1 MRVWVDASVL
11 IGLDLAGEVRVLK
24 ELLGRASVTPE
35 VAREVRTGRESQAL
49 RSAFGDWIEI
59 VRLKGDRRRWEALGL
74 GPGEA
79 SLFLTPRPD
88 RLVLDDAPARTVAE
102 AEGRGYAGLPGVVR
116 RHDEVPVRLE
126 CGPLRTAGTQV
137 SSRATRPPS
146 RQGLPSVRRSPGRLR
161 SDGFAKPCKQV
172 RHLFFAREPLKVG
185 PVNSVP
191 ELDREELGVV
201 EVILLF

>member
-59 VRLKGDRRRWEALGL
+59 VRLRGDRRRWEALGL

-79 SLFLTPRPD
+79 SLFLTPRRD

-102 AEGRGYAGLPGVVR
+102 AEGRDYVGLLGLLIAGVDRKVLAPARARSLLR
-116 RHDEVPVRLE
+116 RLVESGFRVSADLQGEV
-126 CGPLRTAGTQV
+126 LRDFG
-137 SSRATRPPS
+137 
-146 RQGLPSVRRSPGRLR
+146 
-161 SDGFAKPCKQV
+161 
-172 RHLFFAREPLKVG
+172 EP
-185 PVNSVP
+185 
-191 ELDREELGVV
+191 
-201 EVILLF
+201 

>member
-35 VAREVRTGRESQAL
+35 VAREVRTGRESKSL

-79 SLFLTPRPD
+79 SLFLTPPRD
-88 RLVLDDAPARTVAE
+88 RLVVDDAPARTVAE
-102 AEGRGYAGLPGVVR
+102 AEGRDYVGLLGLLMAGVDRKALAPSSDRRTVNPATPPFRTPMNRGTKVR
-116 RHDEVPVRLE
+116 
-126 CGPLRTAGTQV
+126 A
-137 SSRATRPPS
+137 
-146 RQGLPSVRRSPGRLR
+146 
-161 SDGFAKPCKQV
+161 
-172 RHLFFAREPLKVG
+172 
-185 PVNSVP
+185 
-191 ELDREELGVV
+191 
-201 EVILLF
+201 

>member
-79 SLFLTPRPD
+79 SLFLTPRRD

-102 AEGRGYAGLPGVVR
+102 AEGRDYVGLLGLLMAGVDRKVLAPERARSLLR
-116 RHDEVPVRLE
+116 RLVESGFRVSADLQGEV
-126 CGPLRTAGTQV
+126 LRDFG
-137 SSRATRPPS
+137 
-146 RQGLPSVRRSPGRLR
+146 
-161 SDGFAKPCKQV
+161 
-172 RHLFFAREPLKVG
+172 EP
-185 PVNSVP
+185 
-191 ELDREELGVV
+191 
-201 EVILLF
+201 

>member
-24 ELLGRASVTPE
+24 ELLGRVSVTPE
-35 VAREVRTGRESQAL
+35 VTREVRTGRESQAL

-79 SLFLTPRPD
+79 SLFLTPRQD

-102 AEGRGYAGLPGVVR
+102 AEGRDYVGLLGLLMAGVDRKVLAPERARSLLR
-116 RHDEVPVRLE
+116 RLVESGFRVSADLQGEV
-126 CGPLRTAGTQV
+126 LRDFG
-137 SSRATRPPS
+137 
-146 RQGLPSVRRSPGRLR
+146 
-161 SDGFAKPCKQV
+161 
-172 RHLFFAREPLKVG
+172 EP
-185 PVNSVP
+185 
-191 ELDREELGVV
+191 
-201 EVILLF
+201 